1 MSGCPD
7 CQKRSRWWLWIIP
20 AILIA
25 VGLLQLVQCEAE
37 PAAAAAGT
45 GVSAVS
51 EIQATADR
59 VPQRRSR

>member
-25 VGLLQLVQCEAE
+25 VGLLQLVQCEGE
-37 PAAAAAGT
+37 PGAPTGT
-45 GVSAVS
+45 GANVVR
-51 EIQATADR
+51 EIQASADHA
-59 VPQRRSR
+59 PYRRPR